1 MLFEII
7 VINYIWI
14 QQGQETEYLIQ
25 NKEQDDRGLATAQ
38 THTLPDG
45 PATTRRST
53 FEEPSGHNTLD
64 PPRTLQ
70 LPNPEYVLYT
80 DSELEHVRK
89 EYFDLQRT
97 GQERGCRLSKELRCR
112 LVRNTVTNMVSI
124 MRASSTDYMYPS
136 KNDILAMAKRLV
148 EYYPMLRDDSVNC
161 KHSSVSV

>member
-38 THTLPDG
+38 THTLPDI

-53 FEEPSGHNTLD
+53 FEEPCGHYTLD

>member
-1 MLFEII
+1 MTEVWLQLKHTLCLTSQQ
-7 VINYIWI
+7 
-14 QQGQETEYLIQ
+14 QQG
-25 NKEQDDRGLATAQ
+25 
-38 THTLPDG
+38 
-45 PATTRRST
+45 

-89 EYFDLQRT
+89 AYFDLQRT

-148 EYYPMLRDDSVNC
+148 EYYPMLRDDCVNC
-161 KHSSVSV
+161 KHSSVRACLRACDCLCV